1 MVIMTEEGK
10 RNINDDLILCMDR
23 PQSVCE
29 HLVVTLYLLTGER
42 ILGVMEHCEPQSEQ
56 TSPEVH

>member
-10 RNINDDLILCMDR
+10 RSINDDLILCMDR
-23 PQSVCE
+23 PHSVGE

-42 ILGVMEHCEPQSEQ
+42 ILGVMEHREPQSEQ